1 MGARAPA
8 AAAAIAAL
16 AACTLWIG
24 LSAGVILFNR
34 VILNE
39 LALPF
44 PLTLTSVHMAVCG
57 SLAAVLVRGGWVAP
71 AAGMDA
77 PTYAATL
84 APVGALFAAV
94 LYLGNAAYLH
104 LSVAFI
110 QMLKALMP
118 AAVYGVAC
126 AARLDAISVRVA
138 ADMAA
143 IVAGVALAAAGEL
156 TFVPLGVTLQLASVA
171 AESVRLVLLQKAL
184 QGTGLRLNPVTT
196 MYYVAPAAL
205 VCLSIPWLVLEAGPL
220 RAALAAGTVRVTPA
234 VLAANALA
242 AAALNLAA
250 FALIGRTSAL
260 TMNVAGVVKDWGLIW
275 ASASLFGAPVTR
287 LNLAGYGVALAGV
300 ASYNVRK
307 YNALQEAAAAAEAGD
322 KERGGGELKALR
334 APPLSD
340 DGGDRIKAGGP

>member
-1 MGARAPA
+1 M
-8 AAAAIAAL
+8 
-16 AACTLWIG
+16 
-24 LSAGVILFNR
+24 
-34 VILNE
+34 
-39 LALPF
+39 
-44 PLTLTSVHMAVCG
+44 
-57 SLAAVLVRGGWVAP
+57 SLREG
-71 AAGMDA
+71 
-77 PTYAATL
+77 
-84 APVGALFAAV
+84 F
-94 LYLGNAAYLH
+94 
-104 LSVAFI
+104 
-110 QMLKALMP
+110 K
-118 AAVYGVAC
+118 
-126 AARLDAISVRVA
+126 
-138 ADMAA
+138 
-143 IVAGVALAAAGEL
+143 
-156 TFVPLGVTLQLASVA
+156 ASVA

-340 DGGDRIKAGGP
+340 DGGDRIKAGRP